1 MSSPRHLQAWRNSS
15 WSRRSAARFRLWSPH
30 ELQQLRTLAEEGV
43 PLKCIA
49 ATLRRSEYA
58 VRNKAGIH
66 GISLKLPTS
75 TE

>member
-1 MSSPRHLQAWRNSS
+1 
-15 WSRRSAARFRLWSPH
+15 
-30 ELQQLRTLAEEGV
+30 V